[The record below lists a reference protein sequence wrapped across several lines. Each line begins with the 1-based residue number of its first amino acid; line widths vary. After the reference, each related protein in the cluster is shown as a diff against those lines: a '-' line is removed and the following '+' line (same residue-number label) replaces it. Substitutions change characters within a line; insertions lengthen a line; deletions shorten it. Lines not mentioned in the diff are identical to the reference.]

1 MHERLFTKPPFPAL
15 RLSKILRV
23 HLLWLS
29 VLAQPVL
36 AQTQLRQADAIP
48 AASSTYLTTPPDTVG
63 PLPLSETTFELH
75 DSVRTILAIPA
86 DTIYPGQKK
95 PFRESQ
101 LREGENKRYLLR
113 AVVPAA
119 ALIGAGLYTMQDNGF
134 YSSHD
139 ARDLRHR
146 TAPEFSTRVDDYLM
160 FFPIAYMYGFNA
172 FSSQNRHEM
181 PRQTALLLAS
191 GVVTSAIV
199 WPAKRWSNM
208 ERPNGDKHAFPSG
221 HTAYAFTIATVV
233 DKEFRHKSP
242 WISVGSYTLAGA
254 TGVLRVMN
262 NKHWMADVLA
272 GAGVGIL
279 STNTVYWLHD
289 KIFKNNKGYNTSVT
303 PVVLPSGQ
311 PGMGLSVT
319 F

>member
-1 MHERLFTKPPFPAL
+1 LK
-15 RLSKILRV
+15 LSKFLTV

-29 VLAQPVL
+29 VLANPVL
-36 AQTQLRQADAIP
+36 AQLQEQPLPQPAFSAAAALPGTSSLIP
-48 AASSTYLTTPPDTVG
+48 ARSPA
-63 PLPLSETTFELH
+63 FELR
-75 DSVRTILAIPA
+75 DTIKSLTALPA
-86 DTIYPGQKK
+86 DTVFPGQKK
-95 PFRESQ
+95 PFTESQ
-101 LREGENKRYLLR
+101 LREGSNKRFLKR
-113 AVVPAA
+113 AVIPAA
-119 ALIGAGLYTMQDNGF
+119 ALIGAGIYTIQDNGF

-146 TAPEFSTRVDDYLM
+146 TAPNFSTKVDDYLM
-160 FFPIAYMYGFNA
+160 FLPVAYMYGFNA
-172 FSSQNRHEM
+172 FSSQNRHDM

-191 GVVTSAIV
+191 GALTSALV
-199 WPAKRWSNM
+199 WPAKKFTNID
-208 ERPNGDKHAFPSG
+208 RPNGENHAFPSG

-279 STNTVYWLHD
+279 SVNTVYWLHD
-289 KIFKNNKGYNTSVT
+289 KLFQDKGLNTMVV
-303 PVVLPSGQ
+303 PVVLPTGQ
-311 PGMGLSVT
+311 PGMGFSVT

>member
-1 MHERLFTKPPFPAL
+1 M
-15 RLSKILRV
+15 
-23 HLLWLS
+23 S
-29 VLAQPVL
+29 VLASPVMAQMQAQYLPQPL
-36 AQTQLRQADAIP
+36 GASAPAIP
-48 AASSTYLTTPPDTVG
+48 DTTDF
-63 PLPLSETTFELH
+63 LPSGTPAVELH
-75 DSVRTILAIPA
+75 DTVRTLVTIPA

-95 PFRESQ
+95 PFTKSQ
-101 LREGENKRYLLR
+101 LQEGNNKRYLMR
-113 AVVPAA
+113 AVLPAA
-119 ALIGAGLYTMQDNGF
+119 ALIGAGVYTMQDNGF

-146 TAPEFSTRVDDYLM
+146 TAPNFSTKVDDYLM
-160 FFPIAYMYGFNA
+160 FLPVAYMYGFNA

-191 GVVTSAIV
+191 GALTSAIV
-199 WPAKRWSNM
+199 WPMKKITNID
-208 ERPNGDKHAFPSG
+208 RPNGEDHAFPSG

-279 STNTVYWLHD
+279 SVNTVYWLHD
-289 KIFKNNKGYNTSVT
+289 KLFQDKGYNTTVV
-303 PVVLPSGQ
+303 PVVLPTGQ
-311 PGMGLSVT
+311 PGLGMSLR

>member
-1 MHERLFTKPPFPAL
+1 M
-15 RLSKILRV
+15 

-36 AQTQLRQADAIP
+36 AQTQLQEQSLPVP
-48 AASSTYLTTPPDTVG
+48 ATSTSLSSHAVIPDTAQRLAIG
-63 PLPLSETTFELH
+63 EPELKLH
-75 DSVRTILAIPA
+75 DPARTILAIPV
-86 DTIYPGQKK
+86 DTIAPGQKK
-95 PFRESQ
+95 PFTESQ
-101 LREGENKRYLLR
+101 LREGETKRYLKR
-113 AVVPAA
+113 AVIPAA
-119 ALIGAGLYTMQDNGF
+119 ALIGVGIYTMQDNGI

-139 ARDLRHR
+139 ARDLRHKV
-146 TAPEFSTRVDDYLM
+146 APDFSTRVDDYLM
-160 FFPIAYMYGFNA
+160 FLPVAYMYGLNA

-191 GVVTSAIV
+191 GALTSAIV
-199 WPAKRWSNM
+199 WPTKKLTNM
-208 ERPNGDKHAFPSG
+208 DRPNGEVHAFPSG
-221 HTAYAFTIATVV
+221 HTAYAFTIATLV

-279 STNTVYWLHD
+279 SVNTVYWLHD
-289 KIFKNNKGYNTSVT
+289 KLFQDKGNNTMVV
-303 PVVLPSGQ
+303 PVVLPTGQ
-311 PGMGLSVT
+311 PGMGFTVR

>member
-1 MHERLFTKPPFPAL
+1 MHF
-15 RLSKILRV
+15 
-23 HLLWLS
+23 LWLS
-29 VLAQPVL
+29 VLAQPVV
-36 AQTQLRQADAIP
+36 AQTQLRQTDAIP
-48 AASSTYLTTPPDTVG
+48 ASPTRFSLSPGTTG
-63 PLPLSETTFELH
+63 ALPLSETTFELH
-75 DSVRTILAIPA
+75 DSVRTIVAIPA
-86 DTIYPGQKK
+86 DTVYPGQKK
-95 PFRESQ
+95 PFTESQ
-101 LREGENKRYLLR
+101 LREGDNRRYLLR

-119 ALIGAGLYTMQDNGF
+119 ALIGTGIYTMQDNGF

-139 ARDLRHR
+139 ARDLRHKV
-146 TAPEFSTRVDDYLM
+146 APEFSTRVDDYLM
-160 FFPIAYMYGFNA
+160 FLPIAYMYGFNA

-191 GVVTSAIV
+191 GVLTSAIV
-199 WPAKRWSNM
+199 WPSKKFTNID
-208 ERPNGDKHAFPSG
+208 RPNGENHAFPSG
-221 HTAYAFTIATVV
+221 HTAYAFTIATLV

-289 KIFKNNKGYNTSVT
+289 KIFKNDKGYNTSFV

-311 PGMGLSVT
+311 PGMGLSVR

>member
-1 MHERLFTKPPFPAL
+1 M
-15 RLSKILRV
+15 

-29 VLAQPVL
+29 VLAHPVL
-36 AQTQLRQADAIP
+36 AQTQLQQQ
-48 AASSTYLTTPPDTVG
+48 T
-63 PLPLSETTFELH
+63 LPLSPGALPTPSYTAIPDTTELLPASTTAIELH
-75 DSVRTILAIPA
+75 DSVRTLLAIPA
-86 DTIYPGQKK
+86 DTVYPGQKK
-95 PFRESQ
+95 PFTKSQ
-101 LREGENKRYLLR
+101 LLEGSNKRYLTR
-113 AVVPAA
+113 AVLPAA

-139 ARDLRHR
+139 ARDFRHKL
-146 TAPEFSTRVDDYLM
+146 APEFSTKVDDYLM
-160 FFPIAYMYGFNA
+160 FLPIAYMYGFNA

-191 GVVTSAIV
+191 GVLTSAIV
-199 WPAKRWSNM
+199 WPSKKFTNI
-208 ERPNGDKHAFPSG
+208 ERPNGENHAFPSG

-289 KIFKNNKGYNTSVT
+289 KIFKNDKGYNTTFV

>member
-1 MHERLFTKPPFPAL
+1 LK
-15 RLSKILRV
+15 LSKILTV

-29 VLAQPVL
+29 VLASPVL
-36 AQTQLRQADAIP
+36 AQSQLIRQSSFSDTP
-48 AASSTYLTTPPDTVG
+48 ATTELLPVSTPV
-63 PLPLSETTFELH
+63 FELH
-75 DSVRTILAIPA
+75 DSVRTLQVIPA

-95 PFRESQ
+95 PFTKSQ
-101 LREGENKRYLLR
+101 LREGETKRYLKR
-113 AVVPAA
+113 AVIPAA
-119 ALIGAGLYTMQDNGF
+119 ALVGAGIYTMQGNGF

-139 ARDLRHR
+139 ARDLRHKVI
-146 TAPEFSTRVDDYLM
+146 PEFSTKADDYLM
-160 FFPIAYMYGFNA
+160 FLPIAYMYGFNA

-191 GVVTSAIV
+191 GVLTSAIV

-208 ERPNGDKHAFPSG
+208 ERPNGEKHAFPSG

-254 TGVLRVMN
+254 TGALRVMN

-279 STNTVYWLHD
+279 SVNTVYWLHD
-289 KIFKNNKGYNTSVT
+289 KLFQNKGYNTMVV
-303 PVVLPSGQ
+303 PVVLPTGQ
-311 PGMGLSVT
+311 PGMGLSLT

>member
-1 MHERLFTKPPFPAL
+1 MK
-15 RLSKILRV
+15 LSKILTV

-36 AQTQLRQADAIP
+36 AQTRLQQHTLPLFSDASPVPSYTAIP
-48 AASSTYLTTPPDTVG
+48 DMAE
-63 PLPLSETTFELH
+63 LP
-75 DSVRTILAIPA
+75 SVRTLQAIPA
-86 DTIYPGQKK
+86 DTVYPGQKK
-95 PFRESQ
+95 PFTKSQ
-101 LREGENKRYLLR
+101 LLEGSNKRYLTR
-113 AVVPAA
+113 AVLPAA
-119 ALIGAGLYTMQDNGF
+119 ALIGAGVYTMQGNGF

-139 ARDLRHR
+139 ARDLRHK
-146 TAPEFSTRVDDYLM
+146 TIPNFSTKVDDYLM
-160 FFPIAYMYGFNA
+160 FLPIAYMYGFNA

-191 GVVTSAIV
+191 GVLTSAIV
-199 WPAKRWSNM
+199 WPAKRWTNM
-208 ERPNGDKHAFPSG
+208 ERPNGEKHAFPSG

-254 TGVLRVMN
+254 TGALRVMN

-289 KIFKNNKGYNTSVT
+289 KLFQNKGYNTMVV